1 MEELTLK
8 EIQNK
13 YGYKY
18 FYLYKLP
25 SWKKPNR
32 ESDTLYEVRGVS
44 DEVRENYN
52 PIAYYLGKER

>member
-18 FYLYKLP
+18 FWLYKLP

-52 PIAYYLGKER
+52 PIAYYLEKDR